1 MSTRAHSRAGRD
13 RSGVAAARLRP
24 LARLLVDAASGR
36 PHTVSPELFA
46 EDLSRVLEA
55 GALHRVTPAVART
68 LARTQAPPQWQV
80 ALGAARQTQTLR
92 HLRAVEDLKVTGA
105 ALDAAGIPWAVA
117 KGPVLASVVWP
128 SPDMREYYD
137 LDLFVG
143 PDRFADAIE
152 AVRSTGGEQLDR
164 NWPELRRTMRAEI
177 AMQARH
183 GTHLDLHWHV
193 AVPERLRRRF
203 PVDVTGM
210 LRRVRP
216 VRIAPGV
223 TVPTFDAVDTVHH
236 VAFHAAQ
243 DGANRLM
250 WLSDVRYAVQDPS
263 FDWDELAR
271 RAAASRT
278 TAPVALVLDR
288 AARTVGLDLP
298 SGSSF
303 DRARRGAWGALARR
317 RDLAHPFPGLPGDA
331 RLGGN
336 VYGATRPGLAE
347 SAACLVAYALRARRL
362 EREYRRNGSAGRPLQ
377 RDVADATARAEYFAR
392 LRPGVTG

>member
-1 MSTRAHSRAGRD
+1 MQTTAP
-13 RSGVAAARLRP
+13 LRP
-24 LARLLVDAASGR
+24 LARLLVDAATAR
-36 PHTVSPELFA
+36 PPAVTDELL
-46 EDLSRVLEA
+46 EVDLKQVLEA
-55 GALHRVTPAVART
+55 GALHRVTPA
-68 LARTQAPPQWQV
+68 LARALAPTTAAPERWIA

-105 ALDAAGIPWAVA
+105 ALDDAGIPWVVA

-143 PDRFADAIE
+143 AEHFARAIE
-152 AVRSTGGEQLDR
+152 VVEGSGGEQLDR

-177 AMQARH
+177 AMRARH

-193 AVPERLRRRF
+193 AVPERLRRSF
-203 PVDVTGM
+203 PVDVPGM
-210 LRRVRP
+210 LRRARRVQ
-216 VRIAPGV
+216 IAPGV

-250 WLSDVRYAVQDPS
+250 WLADVRYAADDPG
-263 FDWDELAR
+263 FDWDELAA
-271 RAAASRT
+271 RAATART
-278 TAPVALVLDR
+278 TTPVALVLDR

-298 SGSSF
+298 AGSAF
-303 DRARRGAWGALARR
+303 DRARHGAWGALARR
-317 RDLAHPFPGLPGDA
+317 RDREHPFPGLPGDQ

-336 VYGATRPGLAE
+336 VYGAARPGLAE
-347 SAACLVAYALRARRL
+347 SAVCFAAYSLRARRTG
-362 EREYRRNGSAGRPLQ
+362 RRHRRSGVPDGAVERPLQ
-377 RDVADATARAEYFAR
+377 RDVADPAARSAYFDR
-392 LRPGVTG
+392 LRAGLTG

>member
-1 MSTRAHSRAGRD
+1 MPVPPTP
-13 RSGVAAARLRP
+13 AASPTPLRP
-24 LARLLVDAASGR
+24 LARLLVDAAVGR
-36 PHTVSPELFA
+36 PHVVQEALFA
-46 EDLSRVLEA
+46 EDLRRVLDA
-55 GALHRVTPAVART
+55 GVLHRVTPA
-68 LARTQAPPQWQV
+68 LARALGPTGAPPRWHDV
-80 ALGAARQTQTLR
+80 LGAARQRQTLR
-92 HLRAVEDLKVTGA
+92 HLRALEDLKVTGA
-105 ALDAAGIPWAVA
+105 ALDEAGIRWAVA

-137 LDLFVG
+137 LDLFVDAG
-143 PDRFADAIE
+143 RFADAID

-177 AMQARH
+177 AMRARH

-203 PVDVTGM
+203 PVDVAGM
-210 LRRVRP
+210 LRRTRRVR
-216 VRIAPGV
+216 VAPGV
-223 TVPTFDAVDTVHH
+223 AVPTFDAVDTVHH

-243 DGANRLM
+243 DGAHRLM
-250 WLSDVRYAVQDPS
+250 WLADVRHAVQDPA

-288 AARTVGLDLP
+288 AERTVGLGLP
-298 SGSSF
+298 PGSPF
-303 DRARRGAWGALARR
+303 DRARNGAWGALARH
-317 RDLAHPFPGLPGDA
+317 RDRDRPFPGLPGDR

-336 VYGATRPGLAE
+336 VYGATRPGLTE
-347 SAACLVAYALRARRL
+347 SAACLVAYTARARRDGWRHRR
-362 EREYRRNGSAGRPLQ
+362 RETGDGSVERPLQ
-377 RDVADATARAEYFAR
+377 RDVADAVARTEYFAR